1 MGAKGTAELDFGL
14 FPGDTHATVVV
25 TGQSGIVAG
34 SRLEAWLEPGD
45 TVDHSSDEHIVESPN
60 LRIIAADVVAGTGFT
75 IHGVYQASPA
85 AERLETGGVAGFRSV
100 AGSVY
105 GYVEPSAG
113 GRVHRIHGRWKVGW
127 VWA

>member
-1 MGAKGTAELDFGL
+1 MGAKGTTEIDFGL

-60 LRIIAADVVAGTGFT
+60 LRIIAADVVPGTGFT
-75 IHGVYQASPA
+75 IHGVYQAPQD
-85 AERLETGGVAGFRSV
+85 EPLEFGGVAGFRSV
-100 AGSVY
+100 AGAVY
-105 GYVEPSAG
+105 GYAAPSVG
-113 GRVHRIHGRWKVGW
+113 GRVHRVHGRWKVGW